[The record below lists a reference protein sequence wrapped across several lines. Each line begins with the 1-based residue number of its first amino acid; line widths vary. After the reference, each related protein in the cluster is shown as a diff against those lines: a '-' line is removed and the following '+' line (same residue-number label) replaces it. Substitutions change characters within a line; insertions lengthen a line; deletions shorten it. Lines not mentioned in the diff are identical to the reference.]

1 MINCPHCGHSNRLSA
16 KFCGNCGKPL
26 SAPEQTP
33 AIAEP
38 TTIQQAPDSQSPD
51 VSASP
56 EQESPSASSE
66 QSQAIVTDTD
76 APTLAAPSETIAESN
91 SAASQEGAIAV
102 ETNEQP
108 AAESPTNTSAESANA
123 PMPTAA
129 LDDSSAEN
137 ATSAAS
143 PTMIASV
150 TEQVTPLEIGAVLQ
164 ERFTILEIVSQA
176 NDVITYRARDAWRC
190 PTCDFVNEADAVF
203 CSNCGRELSER
214 GAALLLERENSVEI
228 SPSPDFVLNTR
239 AYQIQTDVST
249 TAALAP
255 SERRIRLQYA
265 VASDVGVVRGSAREP
280 NEDSAFALAL
290 SAVHESEPQP
300 TIGLLI
306 IADGIGGSEAGELA
320 SKKAIQV
327 LSTLLLNNIITP
339 VLQGQALDDDAAREK
354 IRAAILE
361 ANLQVMQLA
370 AEKQNDMGT
379 TVTLALI
386 LDTRAYIANVGDSRT
401 YLLRDAKLAPVT
413 QDHSLVASLVS
424 ANMLKPEEVYAHP
437 QRNIILRSLGANA
450 ELEVDIYPLE
460 GGALSLQA
468 GDRLLL
474 CSDGLWEMVRDFDL
488 ESILLREG
496 DLNKAAASLIAA
508 ANEGGGEDNV
518 SLILVSSLASGD
530 SPQRVGG
537 VLK

>member
-1 MINCPHCGHSNRLSA
+1 MINCPHCDHSNRLSA

-38 TTIQQAPDSQSPD
+38 ATIQQAPDSQSLD

-249 TAALAP
+249 TAALAS

-280 NEDSAFALAL
+280 NEDSAFALAI
-290 SAVHESEPQP
+290 SAVHESEPHP
-300 TIGLLI
+300 TLDLFI
-306 IADGIGGSEAGELA
+306 IADGVGGSEAGELA

-327 LSTLLLNNIITP
+327 LSTTLLNHIIAP
-339 VLQGQALDDDAAREK
+339 ALQGQALDDADVREK

-508 ANEGGGEDNV
+508 ANEGGGEDNASLVLVNV
-518 SLILVSSLASGD
+518 S
-530 SPQRVGG
+530 
-537 VLK
+537 